1 MTIKTPSDAK
11 IRIPRPLV
19 FAISG
24 LCVAGLCAVD
34 YFMEPHFSFLIFFL
48 FPVCFASWI
57 GGKKTGIAISVL
69 SAAAW
74 IFSDILSM
82 EKYAHPVI
90 PYWNMTTTFIVFLI
104 VSLMMSKLKKTL
116 QLATDLA
123 RIDPVTGI
131 ANRRAFSEFAAIELY
146 RINRYKR
153 PFTLACLDIEDIKKV
168 NDDLGIQ
175 AGDNILRGVATV
187 ISDNVRSS
195 DIRARL
201 DSGEFAVLLTE
212 TNEDQAKAVIEKLSN
227 SLQEAF
233 KKEKWDITFNIGVV
247 TYIRPPATVDEMLKK
262 ADHMM
267 HTAKREGKNTAH
279 YLVWRES
286 AIVR

>member
-1 MTIKTPSDAK
+1 MSKKTPSDARK
-11 IRIPRPLV
+11 KIPRPVV
-19 FAISG
+19 FIISS

-34 YFMEPHFSFLIFFL
+34 YYMEPRFSFLIFFL

-82 EKYAHPVI
+82 GKFAHPVI
-90 PYWNMTTTFIVFLI
+90 PYWNMTTTFVVFLI

-116 QLATDLA
+116 QLANDLA
-123 RIDPVTGI
+123 RTDPVTGI
-131 ANRRAFSEFAAIELY
+131 ANRRAFSEFAGIELY

-153 PFTLACLDIEDIKKV
+153 AFTLACLDIDDLKKV
-168 NDDLGIQ
+168 IDEMGIQ
-175 AGDNILRGVATV
+175 AGDAILRGVAQV
-187 ISDNVRSS
+187 IGYNVRSS
-195 DIRARL
+195 DFLARL

-212 TNEDQAKAVIEKLSN
+212 TNEDQAKSVIEKLSN
-227 SLQEAF
+227 SLLEAF
-233 KKEKWDITFNIGVV
+233 KKEKWDISFNIGVV

-267 HTAKREGKNTAH
+267 HAAKREGKNCAH

>member
-1 MTIKTPSDAK
+1 MPNKTQTAPPKKIHRPIVFLISTI
-11 IRIPRPLV
+11 
-19 FAISG
+19 
-24 LCVAGLCAVD
+24 CVAGLCAVD
-34 YFMEPHFSFLIFFL
+34 YYMEPRFSFLIFYL

-57 GGKKTGIAISVL
+57 GGKKTGIAVSLL

-82 EKYAHPVI
+82 EKFSHPII
-90 PYWNMTTTFIVFLI
+90 PYWNMTTTFVVFLI
-104 VSLMMSKLKKTL
+104 LSLMMSKLKKTL
-116 QLATDLA
+116 QLATELA

-131 ANRRAFSEFAAIELY
+131 ANRRAFSEFAGIELY

-153 PFTLACLDIEDIKKV
+153 SFTLACLDVDDIKKMSDEQGIEAAETMLRSV
-168 NDDLGIQ
+168 SKVLG
-175 AGDNILRGVATV
+175 
-187 ISDNVRSS
+187 DNVRSS
-195 DIRARL
+195 DILARL
-201 DSGEFAVLLTE
+201 DSGEFAVLLNE
-212 TNEDQAKAVIEKLSN
+212 TNEDQAKAVIEKLRS
-227 SLQEAF
+227 SLLESF
-233 KKEKWDITFNIGVV
+233 KKEKWEISFNIGVV

-267 HTAKREGKNTAH
+267 HAAKREGKNIAH